1 MRLPPIVEFFMEQT
15 CPICRRLNYI
25 VLEKLEIER
34 IIRVD
39 RVDVDSARGTYKWQ
53 KWKRFCNFIGY
64 EATPVVMVGPYI
76 FLSWKSRDKP
86 LTLTEAVLSS
96 MDKFEMDLRKKLK
109 ELQKYP
115 NVDYPNT
122 YTMEM
127 MMSVAPEV
135 SVHDSGLFRDQP
147 VYERREVPDYDE
159 R

>member
-1 MRLPPIVEFFMEQT
+1 MKLPPIAEFFMEQT
-15 CPICRRLNYI
+15 CPICRRLNFL

-39 RVDVDSARGTYKWQ
+39 RVDVDSARGSLKWQ

-76 FLSWKSRDKP
+76 FMTWKAREKP
-86 LTLTEAVLSS
+86 LTMTEAVLSS
-96 MDKFEMDLRKKLK
+96 MDYFERQLREKLK

-115 NVDYPNT
+115 NVNYPNT

-127 MMSVAPEV
+127 VMSVTPEV
-135 SVHDSGLFRDQP
+135 NVHDSGLFKDQP
-147 VYERREVPDYDE
+147 VWERREIPDYD
-159 R
+159 